1 MPPLRFIFV
10 TWLCTGCLSATAETA
25 AVKATQDYLALSR
38 DLLGKYY
45 ETQKLLAK
53 EEADWKT
60 GRDILDSRL
69 ALLEAQ
75 LKELAEKTAEQSKN
89 IRSNDTERGKLEVQN
104 RELGETQDVLADRL
118 GKLEAR
124 VHALWPRLPVYLKDK
139 LQGQYERLP
148 AAGLPAADIKLSSGE
163 RMVNVLVILN
173 EVNKFHG
180 DIVVVNERRKV
191 AGDREIEVRVIYFGL
206 SAGYFA
212 GSGETADVGGL
223 LLPGPAGWEA
233 VEDAAIAPL
242 VDEVIAMQKG
252 EKVAGFVPLP
262 VQVR

>member
-1 MPPLRFIFV
+1 MPPLRYLFV
-10 TWLCTGCLSATAETA
+10 TWLCAGQLPATAEPA
-25 AVKATQDYLALSR
+25 AKVNQDYLALSR

-60 GRDILDSRL
+60 GREILDSRL

-89 IRSNDTERGKLEVQN
+89 ISANDSERGKLETQN
-104 RELGETQDVLADRL
+104 RELGATQEVLAARL

-124 VHALWPRLPVYLKDK
+124 VHALWPRLPDYLKGK

-148 AAGLPAADIKLSSGE
+148 ATAVKPEEIKLSTGE

-191 AGDREIEVRVIYFGL
+191 AGGREIEVRTIYFGL
-206 SAGYFA
+206 AAGYFA
-212 GSGETADVGGL
+212 GSGETANVGGL
-223 LLPGPAGWEA
+223 LLPAATGWEV
-233 VEDAAIAPL
+233 VEDAGIAPL

>member
-1 MPPLRFIFV
+1 MPPLRYLFV
-10 TWLCTGCLSATAETA
+10 TWLCAGLLPVAAEPTAK
-25 AVKATQDYLALSR
+25 VNQDYLALSR

-60 GRDILDSRL
+60 GREILDSRL

-89 IRSNDTERGKLEVQN
+89 ISTNDSERGKLETQN
-104 RELGETQDVLADRL
+104 RELGATQDALTARL

-124 VHALWPRLPVYLKDK
+124 VHALWPRLPDYLKEK

-148 AAGLPAADIKLSSGE
+148 TAKMKPEEIKLSTGE
-163 RMVNVLVILN
+163 RIVNVLVILN
-173 EVNKFHG
+173 EVNKFHS

-191 AGDREIEVRVIYFGL
+191 AGGREIEVRVIYFGL
-206 SAGYFA
+206 AAGYFA
-212 GSGETADVGGL
+212 GSGETANVGGL
-223 LLPGPAGWEA
+223 LLPGAAGWEV
-233 VEDAAIAPL
+233 VEDADIAPL